1 MVQTPSSPR
10 ATTARAGVQKRRI
23 LDAAFVVFRRHGVHA
38 AGMRQIA
45 AELGMHASNLYYYF
59 ENKGDLI
66 AYCQEETLRE
76 LLKLANEVASLEI
89 PSDEKLRRMVKGH
102 VVVLN
107 KSIPGSLA
115 HLEIEG
121 VAPERRAEMLSQRD
135 TYEKTWRR
143 IVRQGVK
150 DGTLSSVDPKLA
162 SLALLGAVNWTV
174 RWFQPG
180 GRRSADYIGT
190 QFADYLVAGLLE
202 RSD

>member
-1 MVQTPSSPR
+1 
-10 ATTARAGVQKRRI
+10 
-23 LDAAFVVFRRHGVHA
+23 
-38 AGMRQIA
+38 MRQIA